1 MDDST
6 PESDVEFSRKSRG
19 YDPDEVDRFV
29 SSVRQEM
36 SELHARVRQLQSGRG
51 GAAVGATDATGK
63 LHDPDRA
70 VERMLGAAQQTAD
83 RVVFEAEAEAHRLV
97 GEAEVAA
104 ERRIADANSAA
115 KTRMAEVEAQGERIR
130 REAVTEAR
138 RVVEETRQ
146 PLAREV
152 KRLRDARDSLRSEVE
167 ALKRFLNDHR
177 SRVREVSEQLRILS
191 DDPEALRV
199 SDLPNPVTVDV
210 DLSDEFSVNT
220 ASPAVAETP
229 PAPTASP
236 APAPAVAVAP
246 TPAPAPAPTATPA
259 AAPSP
264 TPAPT
269 ASTAVAPAAAAATLP
284 VVTLEDIATAD
295 DAEEAEEPAWSD
307 DKPGRVIS
315 GAFANRL
322 DDESASDDVAD
333 TADEPVA
340 AAEADVPGSGL
351 PQSGTAGDNFLD
363 QVRKASQNE
372 EGEAGEDDE
381 AAMTNFFESQVD
393 GNNKSRFKR
402 RT

>member
-51 GAAVGATDATGK
+51 GAVVGTDATGK

-104 ERRIADANSAA
+104 ERRVADANSAA

-177 SRVREVSEQLRILS
+177 SRLREVSEQLRGLA

-199 SDLPNPVTVDV
+199 SDLPNPVSVDV
-210 DLSDEFSVNT
+210 DLSDEFAVSAT
-220 ASPAVAETP
+220 AAAPTDAPATP
-229 PAPTASP
+229 AASAPTPAAATPAPAAP
-236 APAPAVAVAP
+236 APAPAAA
-246 TPAPAPAPTATPA
+246 TASAAAEPA
-259 AAPSP
+259 AAP
-264 TPAPT
+264 
-269 ASTAVAPAAAAATLP
+269 AAAATLP
-284 VVTLEDIATAD
+284 VVTLEDIAGAD
-295 DAEEAEEPAWSD
+295 EAEEPAWSE

-315 GAFANRL
+315 GAFATRL
-322 DDESASDDVAD
+322 DDTDAD
-333 TADEPVA
+333 ADA
-340 AAEADVPGSGL
+340 AAVATSGSNAVSADVPGSGQ
-351 PQSGTAGDNFLD
+351 PQSATAGDNFLD
-363 QVRKASQNE
+363 QVRKASQDE
-372 EGEAGEDDE
+372 ETGQSEEDE
-381 AAMTNFFESQVD
+381 AAMSNFFESQVD
-393 GNNKSRFKR
+393 GASKSRFKR

>member
-51 GAAVGATDATGK
+51 GAAVGTDATGK

-177 SRVREVSEQLRILS
+177 SRVRDVSEQLRTLA

-199 SDLPNPVTVDV
+199 GDLPNPVAVDV
-210 DLSDEFSVNT
+210 DLSDEFSVS
-220 ASPAVAETP
+220 A
-229 PAPTASP
+229 TASP
-236 APAPAVAVAP
+236 APEAAAPAPTSAPVATTAPAPSPEPAATPAPAATPTPAP
-246 TPAPAPAPTATPA
+246 TPAPAPASSASAT
-259 AAPSP
+259 
-264 TPAPT
+264 
-269 ASTAVAPAAAAATLP
+269 VAPAAAAAATLP
-284 VVTLEDIATAD
+284 VVTLEDIAE
-295 DAEEAEEPAWSD
+295 AEESDEVEEPAWSD

-315 GAFANRL
+315 GAFATRL
-322 DDESASDDVAD
+322 DDEPATGDVAD
-333 TADEPVA
+333 AIDDAPA
-340 AAEADVPGSGL
+340 GDVPGSGM

-372 EGEAGEDDE
+372 EGEGSEVDE
-381 AAMTNFFESQVD
+381 AAMSNFFESQVE
-393 GNNKSRFKR
+393 GNKSRFKR